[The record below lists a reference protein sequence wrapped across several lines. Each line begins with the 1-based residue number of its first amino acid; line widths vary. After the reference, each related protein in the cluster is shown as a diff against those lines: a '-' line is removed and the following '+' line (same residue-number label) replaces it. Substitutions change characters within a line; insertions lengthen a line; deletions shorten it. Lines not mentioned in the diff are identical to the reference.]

1 MFTRHPF
8 IDQFRDVRAIGFAI
22 FGVVVLM
29 VSWSGVHVI
38 QSNYSLQKQISSLR
52 QQNDIAELENANMK
66 LQNHYFSTDEYLELA
81 ARRQF
86 GKGAP
91 GETLILVPKAIA
103 LAHTIPAEEG
113 SADKVAISTEMSV
126 YRHNFEAWRSFFFP
140 K

>member
-1 MFTRHPF
+1 MFTHHPF

-38 QSNYSLQKQISSLR
+38 QANYSLQKQISSLR
-52 QQNDIAELENANMK
+52 QQNDVAELENANMK
-66 LQNHYFSTDEYLELA
+66 LQNHYYSTDEYLELA

-103 LAHTIPAEEG
+103 LAHAIPAGEVSPKE
-113 SADKVAISTEMSV
+113 VAVVTNAST
-126 YRHNFEAWRSFFFP
+126 YKQNLEAWRSFLFP
-140 K
+140 R